1 MTNLFLWLFILGMG
15 IFYYILI
22 TSKYGVIGSI
32 SASYNYLETQ
42 VSKSLYSWFIFGVA
56 VPMMLLSNNAW
67 GWWAGAFLAIDF
79 AAPTGGD
86 KLQHTLHCI
95 GADVGMGLGVAML
108 WIVWGMWW
116 LTVPAIVIVALLYIL
131 GNYKIKGK
139 IWVKNETWWIEWFV
153 YAVVMVGMFIERVI

>member
-1 MTNLFLWLFILGMG
+1 MTLNIVLLAFIMVVFLAYTLG
-15 IFYYILI
+15 IYFAF
-22 TSKYGVIGSI
+22 GVTTSI
-32 SASYNYLETQ
+32 SSSIHKLQGTK
-42 VSKSLYSWFIFGVA
+42 KSLYSWFMIGIAIPFMIVSDT
-56 VPMMLLSNNAW
+56 PL

-86 KLQHTLHCI
+86 KLNHTLHCI